1 MASSNAYDL
10 RLFEPNTAP
19 RRAPR
24 REPERRPKPK
34 IVKRPAPTA
43 AQLRAQQRAA
53 FRQTVKVLS
62 LSALVL
68 VLFAA
73 RLYGSARL
81 DEVNH
86 QVADLE
92 DQLSIVTSENTRLNM
107 ELKSK
112 VSLERVDEYATN
124 VLDMVKRGSYQIEY
138 VDLSAADGVVVA
150 NGEQTGNSAQQEN
163 SSSFFEKIKAYLS

>member
-86 QVADLE
+86 QVAD
-92 DQLSIVTSENTRLNM
+92 QLSIVTSENTRLNM

-124 VLDMVKRGSYQIEY
+124 VLGMVKQGSYQIEY

-150 NGEQTGNSAQQEN
+150 NGEQTEDSAQQED
-163 SSSFFEKIKAYLS
+163 SSSFFEKLKAYLS

>member
-24 REPERRPKPK
+24 REPEQRPKPK

-43 AQLRAQQRAA
+43 AQ
-53 FRQTVKVLS
+53 

-124 VLDMVKRGSYQIEY
+124 VLGMVKQGSYQIEY

-150 NGEQTGNSAQQEN
+150 NGEQTEDSAQQED
-163 SSSFFEKIKAYLS
+163 SSSFFEKLKAYLS

>member
-10 RLFEPNTAP
+10 RLFESTAAP
-19 RRAPR
+19 RRAPNR
-24 REPERRPKPK
+24 APERRPKPK

-53 FRQTVKVLS
+53 FRQSVKVLS

-92 DQLSIVTSENTRLNM
+92 DQLSIVSSENTRLNM
-107 ELKSK
+107 ELKSR
-112 VSLERVDEYATN
+112 VSLERVEEYATN
-124 VLDMVKRGSYQIEY
+124 VLGMVKQGNYQIEY
-138 VDLSAADGVVVA
+138 VDLAEADGVVVA
-150 NGEQTGNSAQQEN
+150 DGEQTVDGSDQTDG
-163 SSSFFEKIKAYLS
+163 SSLFEKLKAYLS